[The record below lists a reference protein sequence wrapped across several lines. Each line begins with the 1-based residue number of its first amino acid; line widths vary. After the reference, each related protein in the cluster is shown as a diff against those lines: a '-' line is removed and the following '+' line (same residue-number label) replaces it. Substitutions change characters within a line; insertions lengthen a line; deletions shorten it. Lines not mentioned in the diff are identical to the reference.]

1 MKIVM
6 TVLLLIAYLVSS
18 AQDGMYYYISTKR
31 KDFIIST
38 YNSPTD
44 VRCLVGDSL
53 VKMVM
58 NRTAEPGT
66 YSFYFKNKVRIDA
79 ELFVQDDRGAALY
92 DIYIDRVTYPDGSVY
107 IADRFIKP

>member
-1 MKIVM
+1 MKLVM
-6 TVLLLIAYLVSS
+6 TVMLCLAFLFSK
-18 AQDGMYYYISTKR
+18 AQDGMYYYITTKR

-44 VRCLVGDSL
+44 VRYLIGDSL

-58 NRTAEPGT
+58 NRTAEAGT
-66 YSFYFKNKVRIDA
+66 YSFLFKDNTRIDA
-79 ELFVQDDRGAALY
+79 ELFVDDSRSSALY
-92 DIYIDRVTYPDGSVY
+92 DIYIDRVVYPTGKVY

>member
-1 MKIVM
+1 MKLVM
-6 TVLLLIAYLVSS
+6 TVMLCLAFLFSK
-18 AQDGMYYYISTKR
+18 AQDGMYYYITTKR

-44 VRCLVGDSL
+44 VQHLVGDSL

-58 NRTAEPGT
+58 NRTAEAGT
-66 YSFYFKNKVRIDA
+66 YSFLFKDNTRIDA
-79 ELFVQDDRGAALY
+79 ELFVDDSRSSALY
-92 DIYIDRVTYPDGSVY
+92 DIYIDRVVYPNGKVY

>member
-6 TVLLLIAYLVSS
+6 TVLLLLAYLASS
-18 AQDGMYYYISTKR
+18 AQDGIYYFISTKR

-38 YNSPTD
+38 FNSPPD

-58 NRTAEPGT
+58 NRTAEPGA
-66 YSFYFKNKVRIDA
+66 YSLYFNNKVRIDA
-79 ELFVQDDRGAALY
+79 ELFIQDERGAALY

>member
-1 MKIVM
+1 MKLVM
-6 TVLLLIAYLVSS
+6 TVMLCLAFLFSK
-18 AQDGMYYYISTKR
+18 AQDGMYYYITTKR

-44 VRCLVGDSL
+44 VRHLVGDSL

-58 NRTAEPGT
+58 NRTAEAGT
-66 YSFYFKNKVRIDA
+66 YSFLFKDNTRIDA
-79 ELFVQDDRGAALY
+79 ELFVDDSRSSALY
-92 DIYIDRVTYPDGSVY
+92 DIYIDRVVYPTGKVY

>member
-1 MKIVM
+1 MKLVM
-6 TVLLLIAYLVSS
+6 TVMLCLAFLFSK
-18 AQDGMYYYISTKR
+18 AQDGMYYYITTKR

-44 VRCLVGDSL
+44 VRYLVGDSL

-66 YSFYFKNKVRIDA
+66 YSFLFKDNTRIDA
-79 ELFVQDDRGAALY
+79 ELFVDDSRSSALY
-92 DIYIDRVTYPDGSVY
+92 DIYIDRVVYPNGKVY

>member
-6 TVLLLIAYLVSS
+6 TAMLCLAFLFSK
-18 AQDGMYYYISTKR
+18 AQDGMYYFITTKR

-66 YSFYFKNKVRIDA
+66 YSFLYKNGVRIDA
-79 ELFVQDDRGAALY
+79 ELYVDDSRSAALY
-92 DIYIDRVTYPDGSVY
+92 DMYVDRVTYANGTVY